1 MRGDIPLRR
10 INDPV
15 KRQWL
20 VSIQS
25 RLNQVVDE
33 SSSTGKQLIEL
44 YKEQNIALF
53 DQNGQLRDSYDILK
67 DLAAVWPTLTR
78 NQQAEFALAQAGEI
92 TPLWGELLEGSEGQ
106 RTTTQGWNMPK
117 RECLKIF
124 DYVLISNQA
133 PNRRRLNDYPL
144 CRVSMP
150 TTGVPPYAKGWV
162 RIP

>member
-67 DLAAVWPTLTR
+67 DLAAVWPNLTR
-78 NQQAEFALAQAGEI
+78 NQQAEFALAQAGANQ
-92 TPLWGELLEGSEGQ
+92 TQNFTALMNNLLLV
-106 RTTTQGWNMPK
+106 K
-117 RECLKIF
+117 R
-124 DYVLISNQA
+124 
-133 PNRRRLNDYPL
+133 
-144 CRVSMP
+144 
-150 TTGVPPYAKGWV
+150 
-162 RIP
+162 

>member
-1 MRGDIPLRR
+1 MTAITEITRNGSRSARG
-10 INDPV
+10 
-15 KRQWL
+15 L

-25 RLNQVVDE
+25 RMNQVVDE

-92 TPLWGELLEGSEGQ
+92 TPL
-106 RTTTQGWNMPK
+106 
-117 RECLKIF
+117 
-124 DYVLISNQA
+124 
-133 PNRRRLNDYPL
+133 
-144 CRVSMP
+144 
-150 TTGVPPYAKGWV
+150 
-162 RIP
+162 

>member
-1 MRGDIPLRR
+1 MSNNFAVSSSDLSTNLGKASAALASGNTSFEETLGLMTAITEITRNGSRSARG
-10 INDPV
+10 
-15 KRQWL
+15 L

-67 DLAAVWPTLTR
+67 DLAAVWPNLTR

-92 TPLWGELLEGSEGQ
+92 TPL
-106 RTTTQGWNMPK
+106 
-117 RECLKIF
+117 
-124 DYVLISNQA
+124 
-133 PNRRRLNDYPL
+133 
-144 CRVSMP
+144 
-150 TTGVPPYAKGWV
+150 
-162 RIP
+162 